1 MIVISGI
8 MAQERLPLVRL
19 PARVWPAD
27 DDLQP
32 LRALGASRAL
42 RRPFPGVG
50 AVRAIGGHADDQLG
64 TRQRHR
70 AASGGKAEKKHAVGL
85 RAEGATRRLMHSQML
100 KAKATIGSLKLGCA
114 DGIKT
119 RICEDVA
126 ILRAYRVCNYPGSPQ
141 CGMHPRGLIGSTCRL
156 LVPDGDSTSRAVRT
170 PAQVLGGV
178 R

>member
-1 MIVISGI
+1 

-19 PARVWPAD
+19 PARVWPAAD

-32 LRALGASRAL
+32 LRVLGASRAL
-42 RRPFPGVG
+42 GRPFPGVG
-50 AVRAIGGHADDQLG
+50 AVRAIGGHADDRLG
-64 TRQRHR
+64 TRQSARHLAGR
-70 AASGGKAEKKHAVGL
+70 LEKKHAVGL
-85 RAEGATRRLMHSQML
+85 RAEGATRRLVHSQML

-126 ILRAYRVCNYPGSPQ
+126 TLGHIVFCNYPGTPQ
-141 CGMHPRGLIGSTCRL
+141 CGMHPRDHIGSTCRL
-156 LVPDGDSTSRAVRT
+156 LVPDGDSASRAVRT